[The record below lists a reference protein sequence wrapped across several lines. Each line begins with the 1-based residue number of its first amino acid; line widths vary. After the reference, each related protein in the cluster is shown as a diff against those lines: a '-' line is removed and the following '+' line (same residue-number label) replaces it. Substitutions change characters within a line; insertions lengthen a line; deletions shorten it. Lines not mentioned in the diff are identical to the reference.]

1 MAKRKPKRTAKTT
14 KTAKSAKVAK
24 KTRRRVAK
32 KAGPIGTAK
41 RVRRG
46 AKKPAQRAPSRRA
59 GAKKP
64 SQRAPARH
72 GYNPQTGSPT
82 GAAVG
87 DAERL
92 EQLTAEFMAQG
103 MSAHEARDRA
113 RAIMHSS
120 LD

>member
-1 MAKRKPKRTAKTT
+1 MVKRKTRRIAKTT
-14 KTAKSAKVAK
+14 RTAKSAKAAK
-24 KTRRRVAK
+24 KTRRKVAK
-32 KAGPIGTAK
+32 KASPIRTGK
-41 RVRRG
+41 RVRTGVR
-46 AKKPAQRAPSRRA
+46 KPAQRAPSRR
-59 GAKKP
+59 
-64 SQRAPARH
+64 

-82 GAAVG
+82 GGAVG
-87 DAERL
+87 DLERL